1 MAERQA
7 EVGTAMRNMAVFLSW
22 ALTSFLC
29 HWCAKAF
36 LSSIKVEIQSQQDTE
51 AKSLQFRHNLLG
63 ASLVTLVQM
72 VLCYLCVNMNNNKAR
87 NFLNVARVTHVLATF
102 ATNISMAMM
111 FASSTFAIKLM
122 EPITS
127 AVTQYCIIRT
137 PLTPVAMASLP
148 IIVGGAIAFSGNP
161 LTDTSLS
168 VGVGVAFAS
177 NIILAIRNLAIKRM
191 DEDDKPVLTLNIRL
205 SQMPL
210 IASSMLGCSGL
221 LLYLEKLDILPPA
234 APYIIAMCF
243 LSGVFHVV
251 YSYVSTGMVLKQLSV
266 VSHAVANIM
275 KRVLVVLLLYLG
287 GTRQASLQ
295 NFLGLLV
302 CVAGLFLYAWDKRSR
317 EQKNNTGSGNGA
329 FSAISAGSSVTVLGR
344 RALLTLGTA
353 CLALFTCVTAFYG
366 VPTAVP
372 ALRGLARELHTP
384 TMMDA
389 IPSRNFGPN
398 SGFTRE
404 LQTPT
409 MMDAIPSRSFG
420 PNSSFTRELQ
430 TPTMMDAI
438 SSWSF
443 GPNSLKRPSWKDLEP
458 DISGYLVNDS
468 LEIVDFLQKRLI
480 HKSEESNFISNKLRT
495 SFEVIKETQR
505 IHYNMFGD
513 ALGKFKYCM
522 LIDTA
527 DFENKGDPA
536 ITAGEIYYLARNGL
550 QIVYYCNT
558 QMCSEAHID
567 RAAELAKKFSKDDL
581 VILVQGGGNIDKYVE
596 HDKIRF
602 STMEKF
608 VGFQIFVFPQSIRLE
623 NPRSEHWAKCQKLYC
638 CNRNLTLV
646 LRDLGSLDIARRYFN
661 GSTRLLMAPDMVFH
675 IGPVKRFVS
684 PAFDIM
690 WVRRTDS
697 ETAGYK
703 TIPRH
708 PPHLRLHVSDWKE
721 FRTPNSDNSLEK
733 SFHTQVMGLFFI
745 QRGRVVITD
754 RLHGHILATLLD
766 IPHVLLD
773 NKHRKLS
780 NYFRTWNKGL
790 QNVRVTDN
798 AEEALAMALEL
809 LEIYK
814 DTLPPRLPFMQISPA
829 FENINFTVPE
839 MNYP

>member
-1 MAERQA
+1 M
-7 EVGTAMRNMAVFLSW
+7 
-22 ALTSFLC
+22 
-29 HWCAKAF
+29 K
-36 LSSIKVEIQSQQDTE
+36 
-51 AKSLQFRHNLLG
+51 
-63 ASLVTLVQM
+63 
-72 VLCYLCVNMNNNKAR
+72 NNKAR

-127 AVTQYCIIRT
+127 AVTQYCILGT
-137 PLTPVAMASLP
+137 PLTPVAMGSLP

-168 VGVGVAFAS
+168 VGVGAAFAS
-177 NIILAIRNLAIKRM
+177 NIILAIRNLAIKKM
-191 DEDDKPVLTLNIRL
+191 GDDDKPVLTLNIRL

-210 IASSMLGCSGL
+210 MTSSMMGCSVL

-243 LSGVFHVV
+243 LSGVFHVA
-251 YSYVSTGMVLKQLSV
+251 YSYVSTGMVLTQLSV

-302 CVAGLFLYAWDKRSR
+302 CVAGLFLYAWDKRPR
-317 EQKNNTGSGNGA
+317 EQKNNTGSGNGV
-329 FSAISAGSSVTVLGR
+329 FSAISARSSVTVQGK

-353 CLALFTCVTAFYG
+353 CLALFACGTAFYG
-366 VPTAVP
+366 VPTAPRQLRNGSPGDIVA
-372 ALRGLARELHTP
+372 ALRR
-384 TMMDA
+384 
-389 IPSRNFGPN
+389 S
-398 SGFTRE
+398 TRE

-409 MMDAIPSRSFG
+409 TMDAIP
-420 PNSSFTRELQ
+420 
-430 TPTMMDAI
+430 
-438 SSWSF
+438 SWSF
-443 GPNSLKRPSWKDLEP
+443 GPNSLKRPSWEDLEP
-458 DISGYLVNDS
+458 DVSGYLVNDS

-480 HKSEESNFISNKLRT
+480 HKPEESNFISNKLRT
-495 SFEVIKETQR
+495 SVEVIKETQR
-505 IHYNMFGD
+505 IHYNMFDD

-536 ITAGEIYYLARNGL
+536 ITAGEIYYLARSGL

-567 RAAELAKKFSKDDL
+567 RAAKLAKKFSTDDL
-581 VILVQGGGNIDKYVE
+581 VILVHGGGNINHYVE
-596 HDKIRF
+596 HDKFRF
-602 STMEKF
+602 WTMEKF
-608 VGFQIFVFPQSIRLE
+608 AGFQIFVFPQSIRVE
-623 NPRSEHWAKCQKLYC
+623 DPDSEHWAKCQQLYC

-646 LRDLGSLDIARRYFN
+646 LRDLGSLDIARRHFN
-661 GSTRLLMAPDMVFH
+661 GSTRLLMAPDMAFH

-690 WVRRTDS
+690 WVKRSDT
-697 ETAGYK
+697 EAPGYK
-703 TIPRH
+703 RIPRH
-708 PPHLRLHVSDWKE
+708 PPHLRLHVSDWHK
-721 FRTPNSDNSLEK
+721 FRTPNSGNSLER
-733 SFHTQVMGLFFI
+733 SFHAQVMGLFFI

-754 RLHGHILATLLD
+754 RVHGHILSTLLD

-773 NKHRKLS
+773 NQHRKLS

-798 AEEALAMALEL
+798 PEEALAMALEL

-829 FENINFTVPE
+829 FKNINFTLPE
-839 MNYP
+839 MNYA